1 MEDIKA
7 WQPVAPLL
15 YVWDYTT
22 NFGNY
27 QQPFPNFNVLQ
38 ANVQFF
44 VKHGVKGLFE
54 QGNSSSGGRG
64 EMEPLRSYLL
74 AKLLWNP
81 ETDIERHTNEFLN
94 TYYGKAGV
102 LIRKYIALAHQQT
115 ESNRSH
121 AHIFDR
127 PTAKYLTDD
136 LLAKA
141 DDLLDEAE
149 RLADNSDI
157 RFRVQTA
164 RLPIWY
170 VKLTTNR
177 LRGDDRAGLLTR
189 FLTIARQAGISNI
202 SEKRSLDEWARQMTE
217 PSK

>member
-1 MEDIKA
+1 
-7 WQPVAPLL
+7 
-15 YVWDYTT
+15 
-22 NFGNY
+22 
-27 QQPFPNFNVLQ
+27 VLQ

-64 EMEPLRSYLL
+64 EMEPLRAYLL

-81 ETDIERHTNEFLN
+81 QTDIVRHTNEFLN
-94 TYYGKAGV
+94 AYYGKAADP
-102 LIRKYIALAHQQT
+102 IRKYIALAHQQVQ
-115 ESNRSH
+115 SNGAH

-136 LLAKA
+136 LLANA
-141 DDLLDEAE
+141 DKLFDEAE
-149 RLADNSDI
+149 QLADNSDI

-164 RLPIWY
+164 RLPIYY
-170 VKLTTNR
+170 VKLATNR
-177 LRGDDRAGLLTR
+177 VRGNDRTALLNR
-189 FLTIARQAGISNI
+189 FLTVSRQAGISNI